1 MFVRVNG
8 HVFSPKNAVQLSFVY
23 SFTKKE
29 VDSTLCHFFL
39 YYITSLSDSLCYVS
53 QDFWRTQVSAD
64 SEKKKKTSEMS
75 RLGAGK
81 WLSSFPSQG
90 VCFSHFFMRFV
101 RGPALVCISGMSVK
115 AKCPQG
121 ESRLYV
127 KGAPFVNEGIRK
139 GCLFREKWYIKG

>member
-1 MFVRVNG
+1 MAMSFL
-8 HVFSPKNAVQLSFVY
+8 PKMLYSCHLFTLLQKKRSIVLCVISSFI
-23 SFTKKE
+23 
-29 VDSTLCHFFL
+29 
-39 YYITSLSDSLCYVS
+39 ITSLSDSLCYVS

-101 RGPALVCISGMSVK
+101 RGPALVCISGMSVT

-139 GCLFREKWYIKG
+139 GYLFRGKWYIKG